1 MGTIGTIRKQFESYG
16 TQLYW
21 MGIKMQNNTI
31 AFEQADMDHIVLLQ
45 YELESLLELH
55 NQILD
60 LSKEIRSSAIE
71 LLKGKG
77 EMEATDSDYHKI
89 IASEIYAVNEKIS
102 FLQTLCSECNKNQNE
117 FADKVKCLELNL
129 REKIPKRK
137 KTIVDTLKDILENR
151 R

>member
-1 MGTIGTIRKQFESYG
+1 MGTIGTIRKQFESYS

-21 MGIKMQNNTI
+21 MGIRMQNNTI
-31 AFEQADMDHIVLLQ
+31 VFEQADMEHIDLLQ
-45 YELESLLELH
+45 YELESLLELQ

-60 LSKEIRSSAIE
+60 LAKDIRSSAIE
-71 LLKGKG
+71 ILKGKG
-77 EMEATDSDYHKI
+77 EMEVTDSDYHKI

-102 FLQTLCSECNKNQNE
+102 FLQKLCSECNKNQNE